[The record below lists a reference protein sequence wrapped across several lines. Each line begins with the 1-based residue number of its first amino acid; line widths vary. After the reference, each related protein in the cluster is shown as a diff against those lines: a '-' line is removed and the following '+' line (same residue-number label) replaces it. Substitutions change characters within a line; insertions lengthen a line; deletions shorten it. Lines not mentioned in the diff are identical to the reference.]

1 MHLMFTT
8 SIHGS
13 CFKETDQSHCNTP
26 NNNNNNRLGSV
37 TTLQDN
43 NKIKAIEI

>member
-13 CFKETDQSHCNTP
+13 CFKGADQSHDLFYRPKYIGITQATFYETFP
-26 NNNNNNRLGSV
+26 
-37 TTLQDN
+37 
-43 NKIKAIEI
+43 I